1 MTKRTLYNILLASCG
16 SMIIYGQE
24 IPSLITNEG
33 LFSVSP
39 EDIVSIKGSFENTA
53 TGDLT
58 NDGTVMYFHDFI
70 NDGAYGITT
79 NSTTSTTIFTVEGH
93 PLSAKQ
99 IKGNQL
105 TSFYNIIFDSPVSKV
120 AFDLKNNI
128 DAAGLVDFQN
138 GIVLID
144 STYNPV
150 TKVSHGMFTFKKG
163 AQTQHVGDAS
173 HVQGTIEKIGNEVFV
188 YPIGDQEKYRPARI
202 SASKED
208 GDIFLGQYVYQ
219 DEAFFKAR
227 QHKVGAI
234 NTINDQEYWIIS
246 KGNEKQSDVLLTLTW
261 DESTTSGEVLTNPEE
276 ELHVIRWDS
285 KQQIWVDEGGVVDMS
300 TKEVTT
306 IGTVKGY
313 GIFTLGTVKKD
324 WILDGDI
331 VIYNLVTAD
340 GDGKNDY
347 FIIDNIKNYPNKVE
361 IFNRW
366 GARVYETT
374 NYDPKG
380 DGSSNVFR
388 GYSEGKVTVDK
399 GTKLPSGTYY
409 YVITYEYKDANGS
422 RMIKKAS
429 NLHLETN

>member
-1 MTKRTLYNILLASCG
+1 MTKIKLYTVAVLSLSGVLL
-16 SMIIYGQE
+16 YGQE
-24 IPSLITNEG
+24 TPSLITNEG

-39 EDIVSIKGSFENTA
+39 EGVVSIEGNFENTA
-53 TGDLT
+53 SGHVT
-58 NDGTVMYFHDFI
+58 NDGMVIYFHDFI

-79 NSTTSTTIFTVEGH
+79 KGTTSTTVFTVEGN
-93 PLSAKQ
+93 PQRAKQ
-99 IKGNQL
+99 IAGNQL
-105 TSFYNIIFDSPVSKV
+105 ASFYNIIFDSPVSKV

-138 GIVLID
+138 GIVVVD
-144 STYNPV
+144 STYNPI

-163 AQTQHVGDAS
+163 ATAQHMGDAS
-173 HVQGTIEKIGNEVFV
+173 HVEGAIEKIGNEIFV
-188 YPIGDQEKYRPARI
+188 YPIGDQERYRPARI
-202 SASKED
+202 SASKEV
-208 GDIFLGQYVYQ
+208 GDVFLGQYVYN
-219 DEAFFKAR
+219 DAAFFNAR
-227 QHKVGAI
+227 QNTVGVI
-234 NTINDQEYWIIS
+234 NSINDTEYWIVD
-246 KGNEKQSDVLLTLTW
+246 KGTNEQSDVLLTLTW
-261 DESTTSGEVLTNPEE
+261 DESTTSAAVLTNPEE
-276 ELHVIRWDS
+276 ELHIVRWDA

-313 GIFTLGTVKKD
+313 GFFTLGTVKKD

-374 NYDPKG
+374 DYDPKG
-380 DGSSNVFR
+380 DGSTNVFR

-399 GTKLPSGTYY
+399 GSKLPSGTYY

-422 RMIKKAS
+422 RMIKKAA